1 MRVTMKKIA
10 AEADVSRA
18 TVSQALSGKGRLGDE
33 TRDRI
38 IKVAESLGYRP
49 NTSALNMRAGHF
61 RAIGVLE
68 AIHVG
73 KTGLPGDSPRT
84 VLEELLKLDMH
95 MVSAIVPDDL
105 LTDIESMPRLLRELA
120 VDGFLVSYASAPPPM
135 LADLLHR
142 LQIPAIWCNVKQNAD
157 CVYPDELATGTLAT
171 AKLIEWGHRRIAYV
185 DPHPLEHFSFHD
197 RLQGYRQA
205 MASSGLSVIELLA
218 VMPPNKVHFYDELRT
233 LLRRPDRP
241 TALLVNGGEISSI
254 ALAARMEGL
263 EIPRDLSLLGIQLAQ
278 SSFCGVSVSTFRI
291 PADEMARVAV
301 KQLMLKIAAPETL
314 LPPISLA
321 PDNCPGET
329 LAAPAY
335 PRG

>member
-10 AEADVSRA
+10 EVAGVSRA
-18 TVSQALSGKGRLGDE
+18 SVSQALNGRGRMGDE
-33 TRDRI
+33 TRERI
-38 IKVAESLGYRP
+38 VKAAESLGYRP
-49 NTSALNMRAGHF
+49 NTSALNMRAGNF
-61 RAIGVLE
+61 RAIGILE

-95 MVSAIVPDDL
+95 LVSAIVPDDL
-105 LTDIESMPRLLRELA
+105 LTDTESMPRLLRELA
-120 VDGFLVSYASAPPPM
+120 VDGFLVSYASAPPPE

-142 LQIPAIWCNVKQNAD
+142 LRIPAIWCNVKQNAD
-157 CVYPDELATGTLAT
+157 CVYPDELATGSLAT
-171 AKLIEWGHRRIAYV
+171 AKLIALGHRRIAYI

-197 RLQGYRQA
+197 RLQGYRQT
-205 MASSGLSVIELLA
+205 MASNGLSAIELFA
-218 VMPPNKVHFYDELRT
+218 VTPPNNVHFYDELRS

-278 SSFCGVSVSTFRI
+278 SAFCGMLVSTFRI

-301 KQLMLKIAAPETL
+301 KQLMLKIADPETL

-321 PDNCPGET
+321 PDDCPGET
-329 LAAPAY
+329 LAAPAC
-335 PRG
+335 PKG